1 MNKSSDDMSGC
12 YHGGAESE
20 LPGTSIPI
28 NARPA
33 MISEANPESSCG
45 TESSMIDQASATGS
59 LVSAKDRQE
68 TLDASGTSMK
78 DHIVADSVRSVPGSS
93 GHTLGSSLIEESRLL
108 PVEDLGPRPT
118 LISCTMSINEVADCL
133 IQHNCKDITSE
144 LDFEGC
150 SSDSFSRGGF
160 GEVYKGYLRKGEIIA
175 IKCIEVSGNW
185 GSWKLKEKSLKHAAH
200 ELYVWSQCDHPRI
213 LKFLGF
219 ARFGG
224 HILLV
229 SPWMKNGSLLEYI
242 DHHPKSDRL
251 QLSAELTSALAYL
264 HHKGIVHGDVKASNV
279 VICDDGHVQLG
290 DFGNSSLLEYTSVG
304 FTHTRAN
311 GTTRF
316 MAPEIL
322 QMKTEKP
329 TAESDIYA
337 LGMTI
342 FHITTGEPPFADLQE
357 YAIWFAVTINKSK
370 PDRPVFHEVPV
381 GQITEHRLWNL
392 LNWCWSYEPEDRPT
406 AIRVEEALA
415 TLAST
420 NQTDQ
425 LNHLFELERPATLTT
440 GDNLKQGSQLVY
452 GLVPP
457 LSPTESTSSTEYHS
471 LSENPTTILSNSPV
485 PPSPQMKILP
495 QISIPK
501 RQLEQLVIDTGS
513 PRPLASP
520 ENEIFYDVLGS
531 WPGTPIQPPASGPC
545 AGTNKALLPLEK
557 PNKLHKTLSLI
568 PAPELFSASPSSS
581 ATKNVSANNLV
592 SSRGIARAESIR
604 LAASTPTSNPC
615 GINKALL
622 IGLNY
627 ELCGKPRR
635 RLRYVADDSRRLA
648 ATLTTIGY
656 ASENIKV
663 ATDEPK
669 QSSEYLVS
677 HQPHIARFLNQP
689 CSSLARM
696 YGLARLGCFRGH
708 TTIHRL

>member
-185 GSWKLKEKSLKHAAH
+185 GSWKLKEKSLKVRGC
-200 ELYVWSQCDHPRI
+200 LQFISMKPNM
-213 LKFLGF
+213 
-219 ARFGG
+219 FGG

-337 LGMTI
+337 LGMVVYAASAEFQKAFEASRRVGNGVLTNAI
-342 FHITTGEPPFADLQE
+342 CNILDTYNGKMITQREVWHSVVAAVGEENHIRRQRDENNACKTVKNIPFCQRWQYAQIWASRQEPLNCSSPLLDQPFFGSSRRSSALYDLPLHN
-357 YAIWFAVTINKSK
+357 FASL
-370 PDRPVFHEVPV
+370 PQVPYD
-381 GQITEHRLWNL
+381 I
-392 LNWCWSYEPEDRPT
+392 P
-406 AIRVEEALA
+406 
-415 TLAST
+415 
-420 NQTDQ
+420 
-425 LNHLFELERPATLTT
+425 
-440 GDNLKQGSQLVY
+440 
-452 GLVPP
+452 
-457 LSPTESTSSTEYHS
+457 
-471 LSENPTTILSNSPV
+471 PTTT
-485 PPSPQMKILP
+485 PPHGYS
-495 QISIPK
+495 
-501 RQLEQLVIDTGS
+501 
-513 PRPLASP
+513 
-520 ENEIFYDVLGS
+520 
-531 WPGTPIQPPASGPC
+531 
-545 AGTNKALLPLEK
+545 
-557 PNKLHKTLSLI
+557 
-568 PAPELFSASPSSS
+568 
-581 ATKNVSANNLV
+581 VSYGFQV
-592 SSRGIARAESIR
+592 
-604 LAASTPTSNPC
+604 
-615 GINKALL
+615 
-622 IGLNY
+622 
-627 ELCGKPRR
+627 
-635 RLRYVADDSRRLA
+635 
-648 ATLTTIGY
+648 
-656 ASENIKV
+656 
-663 ATDEPK
+663 
-669 QSSEYLVS
+669 
-677 HQPHIARFLNQP
+677 ARFPNQP
-689 CSSLARM
+689 CS
-696 YGLARLGCFRGH
+696 LGSNV
-708 TTIHRL
+708 